1 METLVYPD
9 GLRGLYS
16 LLDGFEVNGHQVRPQ
31 FIVPANYADY
41 DLPTVV
47 HLQRIN
53 ATQGHEDRVE
63 EVRLT
68 VYAFNPLHSQ
78 DIAEAILSYI
88 CGDGISTPAVDESI
102 PGASDGAA
110 AFYFDEIRQRVGPSS
125 MDWPTDQVFPVSMSV
140 DLRARPMTV

>member
-1 METLVYPD
+1 METIVYPD
-9 GLRGLYS
+9 GLRGIHA
-16 LLDGFEVNGHQVRPQ
+16 LLRDFEVNGHQIRPY
-31 FIVPANYADY
+31 FITPTNYADH
-41 DLPTVV
+41 DKPVVV
-47 HLQRIN
+47 HIQRIN
-53 ATQGHEDRVE
+53 ATEGHEDRVE

-78 DIAEAILSYI
+78 DLAEAILSYI
-88 CGDGISTPAVDESI
+88 CGDGVTTPAVPEST
-102 PGASDGAA
+102 PGAGDGAA